1 MSKRDTDR
9 RLDED
14 TQILTRKRLKR
25 PPLYRVIFHN
35 DDYTTRDFVVMVLQ
49 RYFHKAR
56 AEATSIMLHI
66 HTRGKGIAG
75 VYPYDLAA
83 TKIAQVEQLA
93 QQNQMPLRLT
103 MEPESGGEEE

>member
-1 MSKRDTDR
+1 MSERDTDR
-9 RLDED
+9 RLDDD
-14 TQILTRKRLKR
+14 TQLLTRKRFKK
-25 PPLYRVIFHN
+25 PPLYRVVFHN
-35 DDYTTRDFVVMVLQ
+35 DDYTTREFVVMVLEDH
-49 RYFHKAR
+49 FHKTR
-56 AEATSIMLHI
+56 AEATSVMLHI

-75 VYPYDLAA
+75 VYPYDIAA